1 MKFLGATI
9 LVILCTRVLYSYEEE
24 RTYIKPI
31 TCCMTYVT
39 RQIPRKSVA
48 AYFETSGQC
57 PQNAIVF
64 LTKSGRHICANPS
77 DAWVQ
82 KYINN
87 LKETPQ
93 AVQ

>member
-1 MKFLGATI
+1 MKFLGATV

-24 RTYIKPI
+24 SADISS
-31 TCCMTYVT
+31 TCCMAYVT
-39 RQIPRKSVA
+39 RQIPRKFVV
-48 AYFETSGQC
+48 AYFETSNQC
-57 PQNAIVF
+57 PQYGVVF
-64 LTKSGRHICANPS
+64 LTKRGRHICANPS

>member
-1 MKFLGATI
+1 MKFLGATV
-9 LVILCTRVLYSYEEE
+9 LVILCTGVLYSYEEE
-24 RTYIKPI
+24 SPNIKT

-48 AYFETSGQC
+48 AYFETSSLC
-57 PQNAIVF
+57 PQNAVVF
-64 LTKSGRHICANPS
+64 LTKRGRHICANPS

-82 KYINN
+82 KYINY